1 MTTPRLGAPELV
13 SGQATPETTVNEQI
27 RYIESGAG
35 HFIFKDRD
43 LATPPGSPA
52 DGDCYL
58 VAASG
63 TGAWSGKDGQIAFR
77 VNTAW
82 AFITALEGFTAWVND
97 ENAFIGYDG
106 AAWNVLATPSGTYIP
121 TTYLDTDGTLAANSD
136 VKLATQK
143 ATKTY
148 VDAKVAGLS
157 WKQAV
162 RAATTA
168 AVTLATDLENGDAI
182 DGVTLATGDR
192 ILVKNQAAGAENG
205 IYTVNASGAPTRAT
219 DADSGVELVNAT
231 VYVSEGTTNAD
242 TQWTCTNNATP
253 TLGTTALAFAQLAT
267 GGGSLD
273 GLSDVVITGGAQ
285 GDVLYHNGT
294 NWVNLGAGT
303 SGQYLKT
310 QGTGANPVWASVSGA
325 GNAWNLQW
333 SPMVAEFPASNY
345 ATLDSRNNHP
355 VLDFDTTTGET
366 AYFTGVLPADYAG
379 AGITVH
385 LYVSMTSATSGT
397 VGWLVA
403 IERIDASSLDIDA
416 DSFAADNTL
425 TAATVPATSGQV
437 LKQSINISN
446 GANMDSLAAGELFRL
461 RITRDV
467 ANDTAAGDA
476 ELLRVMMVSQ

>member
-58 VAASG
+58 VAASP
-63 TGAWSGKDGQIAFR
+63 TGAWAGQAGKIAFR

-82 AFITALEGFTAWVND
+82 AFITAIEGFTAWVND
-97 ENAFIGYDG
+97 ENAFIAYDG
-106 AAWNVLATPSGTYIP
+106 AAWNVIATPSGTYLP
-121 TTYLDTDGTLAANSD
+121 LTGGTLSGDLVVPAEAYGVGWNGSNEVPTKND
-136 VKLATQK
+136 VYDKI
-143 ATKTY
+143 
-148 VDAKVAGLS
+148 
-157 WKQAV
+157 
-162 RAATTA
+162 
-168 AVTLATDLENGDAI
+168 E
-182 DGVTLATGDR
+182 
-192 ILVKNQAAGAENG
+192 
-205 IYTVNASGAPTRAT
+205 
-219 DADSGVELVNAT
+219 
-231 VYVSEGTTNAD
+231 
-242 TQWTCTNNATP
+242 
-253 TLGTTALAFAQLAT
+253 TLG
-267 GGGSLD
+267 GGTLD

-303 SGQYLKT
+303 SGQFLKT
-310 QGTGANPVWASVSGA
+310 QGAAANPVWATVSGA
-325 GNAWNLQW
+325 GGSGWNLQW
-333 SPMVAEFPASNY
+333 SPMVAEFPTSNY